1 MNIDDNKKKIAK
13 NLLKCSL
20 CFRLYHNP
28 ITLFCQDTFC
38 KSCIKNYTLKNKT
51 EDCPKCHKQS
61 FYPPINNFKLWDL
74 INKLFPDDVIS
85 RELELSRITPKLT
98 DEELIK
104 EEIIKNNW
112 REVINKKT
120 QSPQIPQHQQINEFI
135 IEQIF

>member
-1 MNIDDNKKKIAK
+1 MNIDENKKK
-13 NLLKCSL
+13 LLKNVLKCPL

-38 KSCIKNYTLKNKT
+38 KSCIKNYTLKNKK
-51 EDCPKCHKQS
+51 EDCPKCHKHS

-74 INKLFPDDVIS
+74 INKLYPDDVKS

-98 DEELIK
+98 DEEEIK
-104 EEIIKNNW
+104 DNIIKSNW
-112 REVINKKT
+112 RDVINKKT
-120 QSPQIPQHQQINEFI
+120 STTNPSQQQINQFI